1 MKGRIT
7 INAKDTKKKQTYGN
21 GSIYFVESRQRFAGQ
36 VYLTIDGEKERR
48 TVYGK
53 TKKIV
58 KDKMRELQ
66 IQALA
71 GNLEKRNR
79 NKVEIKTIH
88 QLAEKMIEEQLALN
102 EIRQSTY
109 DRKMETLK
117 MLSDISDKQL
127 SEVTEDDIIGFFKV
141 KLDYSQSSI
150 KKMYQLLGEVFI
162 KEDSNPLSDIKCP
175 KSRKKQIPVRA
186 LTVDEQIRL
195 LNVLK
200 TEDIHYGDIM
210 LLSMFTGMRI
220 GECCALTAEDINL
233 TDKTINVSKIV

>member
-66 IQALA
+66 IQALS

-79 NKVEIKTIH
+79 NKVEIK
-88 QLAEKMIEEQLALN
+88 QF
-102 EIRQSTY
+102 
-109 DRKMETLK
+109 
-117 MLSDISDKQL
+117 ISL
-127 SEVTEDDIIGFFKV
+127 
-141 KLDYSQSSI
+141 
-150 KKMYQLLGEVFI
+150 
-162 KEDSNPLSDIKCP
+162 P
-175 KSRKKQIPVRA
+175 KR
-186 LTVDEQIRL
+186 
-195 LNVLK
+195 
-200 TEDIHYGDIM
+200 
-210 LLSMFTGMRI
+210 
-220 GECCALTAEDINL
+220 
-233 TDKTINVSKIV
+233 

>member
-7 INAKDTKKKQTYGN
+7 INAKDTKKKQSYGN

-127 SEVTEDDIIGFFKV
+127 AEVTEDDIIGFFKV

-150 KKMYQLLGEVFI
+150 NKMYQLLGAVFI
-162 KEDSNPLSDIKCP
+162 KAISKKLIESNPLSDIKCP

-210 LLSMFTGMRI
+210 LLSMFT
-220 GECCALTAEDINL
+220 
-233 TDKTINVSKIV
+233 

>member
-21 GSIYFVESRQRFAGQ
+21 GSIYFVESRHRFAGQ

-127 SEVTEDDIIGFFKV
+127 TEVTEDDIVGFFQGK
-141 KLDYSQSSI
+141 
-150 KKMYQLLGEVFI
+150 
-162 KEDSNPLSDIKCP
+162 
-175 KSRKKQIPVRA
+175 A
-186 LTVDEQIRL
+186 
-195 LNVLK
+195 
-200 TEDIHYGDIM
+200 
-210 LLSMFTGMRI
+210 
-220 GECCALTAEDINL
+220 
-233 TDKTINVSKIV
+233 

>member
-1 MKGRIT
+1 M
-7 INAKDTKKKQTYGN
+7 
-21 GSIYFVESRQRFAGQ
+21 
-36 VYLTIDGEKERR
+36 TIDGEKERR

-66 IQALA
+66 IQALS

-117 MLSDISDKQL
+117 MSFRYFLISSLRKF
-127 SEVTEDDIIGFFKV
+127 TEDDIVGFF
-141 KLDYSQSSI
+141 
-150 KKMYQLLGEVFI
+150 
-162 KEDSNPLSDIKCP
+162 
-175 KSRKKQIPVRA
+175 SR
-186 LTVDEQIRL
+186 
-195 LNVLK
+195 
-200 TEDIHYGDIM
+200 
-210 LLSMFTGMRI
+210 
-220 GECCALTAEDINL
+220 
-233 TDKTINVSKIV
+233 